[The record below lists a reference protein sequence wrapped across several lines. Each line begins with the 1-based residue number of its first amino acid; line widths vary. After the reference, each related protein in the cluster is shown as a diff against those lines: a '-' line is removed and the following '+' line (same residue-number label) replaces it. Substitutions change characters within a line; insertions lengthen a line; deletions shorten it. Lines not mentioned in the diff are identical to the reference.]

1 MPVVIAIGGKDP
13 IPQYPVRG
21 IDIHIR
27 VFRQKCLILIIVQVM
42 EHGSVFHVVAIYHSI
57 EIGKIRSVF
66 LFGVNAARIP
76 PGTVQIMVQVVGVV
90 RWMLQ
95 HGIVNPGARN
105 GDPGVNVGVGFLLE
119 RSEIHSAQKSL
130 VIRDIPDDEALL
142 RTVDFT
148 ALQEETNAHI
158 YAWISIPGTRID
170 YPMLQHP
177 SDNTHYLNH
186 NLDGSRGYPG
196 CIYTEKENAADFSDF
211 NTVIYG
217 HNMKNG
223 SMFHDLHNYEDE
235 TFLPEH
241 PYVYIYTPDRV
252 LRYRIFASYRYDDR
266 HLLYSFDYA
275 TEEGRSG
282 YLKEIR
288 GIRSMSAVLDD
299 QVEVTAQDR
308 LVTLSTCV
316 SGRAEN
322 RYLVQAVLV
331 DDIPVSDINDLL
343 IYTTMGQ

>member
-1 MPVVIAIGGKDP
+1 MPLGPQAEAEPTPPPPAIGPATDTQISSAHMASP
-13 IPQYPVRG
+13 
-21 IDIHIR
+21 
-27 VFRQKCLILIIVQVM
+27 
-42 EHGSVFHVVAIYHSI
+42 S
-57 EIGKIRSVF
+57 
-66 LFGVNAARIP
+66 
-76 PGTVQIMVQVVGVV
+76 PG
-90 RWMLQ
+90 
-95 HGIVNPGARN
+95 P
-105 GDPGVNVGVGFLLE
+105 
-119 RSEIHSAQKSL
+119 
-130 VIRDIPDDEALL
+130 DIPDDEALL

-308 LVTLSTCV
+308 MVTLSTCV

>member
-1 MPVVIAIGGKDP
+1 MKKRNSFVYLLLAGVCLLVMAAAIAFIIKYYADNRREEAVYESLQSAAAGLPTSPLGPQAKAEPSPAPQAFGPASDP
-13 IPQYPVRG
+13 QISSA
-21 IDIHIR
+21 H
-27 VFRQKCLILIIVQVM
+27 M
-42 EHGSVFHVVAIYHSI
+42 ASS
-57 EIGKIRSVF
+57 S
-66 LFGVNAARIP
+66 
-76 PGTVQIMVQVVGVV
+76 PG
-90 RWMLQ
+90 
-95 HGIVNPGARN
+95 P
-105 GDPGVNVGVGFLLE
+105 
-119 RSEIHSAQKSL
+119 
-130 VIRDIPDDEALL
+130 DIPDDEALL

-235 TFLPEH
+235 TFLLEH

>member
-1 MPVVIAIGGKDP
+1 MKKRNSFVYLLLAGVCLLVMAAAIAFIIKYYADNRREEAVYESLQSAAAGLPTSPLGPQAEAEPSPAPQAFGPASDP
-13 IPQYPVRG
+13 QISSAHMASP
-21 IDIHIR
+21 
-27 VFRQKCLILIIVQVM
+27 
-42 EHGSVFHVVAIYHSI
+42 S
-57 EIGKIRSVF
+57 
-66 LFGVNAARIP
+66 
-76 PGTVQIMVQVVGVV
+76 PG
-90 RWMLQ
+90 
-95 HGIVNPGARN
+95 P
-105 GDPGVNVGVGFLLE
+105 
-119 RSEIHSAQKSL
+119 
-130 VIRDIPDDEALL
+130 DIPDDEALL

-275 TEEGRSG
+275 AEEGRSG

>member
-1 MPVVIAIGGKDP
+1 MKKRNSFVYLLLAGVCLLVMAAAIAFIIKYYADNRREEAVYESLQSAAAGLPTSPLGPQAKAEPSPAPQAFGPASDP
-13 IPQYPVRG
+13 QISSA
-21 IDIHIR
+21 H
-27 VFRQKCLILIIVQVM
+27 M
-42 EHGSVFHVVAIYHSI
+42 ASS
-57 EIGKIRSVF
+57 S
-66 LFGVNAARIP
+66 
-76 PGTVQIMVQVVGVV
+76 PG
-90 RWMLQ
+90 
-95 HGIVNPGARN
+95 P
-105 GDPGVNVGVGFLLE
+105 
-119 RSEIHSAQKSL
+119 
-130 VIRDIPDDEALL
+130 DIPDDEALL

-252 LRYRIFASYRYDDR
+252 LRYRIF
-266 HLLYSFDYA
+266 
-275 TEEGRSG
+275 
-282 YLKEIR
+282 EI
-288 GIRSMSAVLDD
+288 
-299 QVEVTAQDR
+299 
-308 LVTLSTCV
+308 
-316 SGRAEN
+316 GRAH
-322 RYLVQAVLV
+322 V
-331 DDIPVSDINDLL
+331 
-343 IYTTMGQ
+343 